1 MNETLRKM
9 GLIGIGALSITE
21 EKVRQAVNELVERG
35 EMNREEGKSLVN
47 ELLTEKNR
55 QMRELGDK
63 ISEEMQNVINR
74 SKIASKD
81 DVARLEDKIAEL
93 EKAVK
98 ELASQT

>member
-98 ELASQT
+98 ELAEK

>member
-21 EKVRQAVNELVERG
+21 EKVRQVVNELVERG

-81 DVARLEDKIAEL
+81 DVARLEDKIVEL

-98 ELASQT
+98 ELAEK

>member
-9 GLIGIGALSITE
+9 GLIGIGALSVTE
-21 EKVRQAVNELVERG
+21 EKVRQTVNELVERG

-98 ELASQT
+98 ELAEK

>member
-9 GLIGIGALSITE
+9 GLIGIGALSVTE
-21 EKVRQAVNELVERG
+21 EKVRQTVNELVERG

-47 ELLTEKNR
+47 ELLIEKNR

-98 ELASQT
+98 ELAEK

>member
-63 ISEEMQNVINR
+63 ISEEMQNAISR

-81 DVARLEDKIAEL
+81 DVVRLEDKIAEL

>member
-9 GLIGIGALSITE
+9 GLLGIGVLSITE
-21 EKVRQAVNELVERG
+21 EKIRQTVNELVERG

-47 ELLTEKNR
+47 ELLAEKNR

-63 ISEEMQNVINR
+63 ISKDVQNAISR
-74 SKIASKD
+74 SNIASKD
-81 DVARLEDKIAEL
+81 DVARLEDKITEL

-98 ELASQT
+98 ELIEK

>member
-21 EKVRQAVNELVERG
+21 EKVRQTVNELVERG

-98 ELASQT
+98 ELAEK